1 MRIHNAQEVLDF
13 WEEIYGDLDQSW
25 KIKFL
30 KHPCMKSI
38 LKYQSDNI
46 KFAIR
51 RNQKLNAVLDD
62 LENQKLNK
70 ETFDRR
76 VNPYYDSGRDE
87 PQSKIERREKDGGR
101 WGRTF

>member
-25 KIKFL
+25 KFKFL

-38 LKYQSDNI
+38 LKHQSDNI
-46 KFAIR
+46 KVAIR
-51 RNQKLNAVLDD
+51 RNQKLAEVLDD
-62 LENQKLNK
+62 LENQKSNK
-70 ETFDRR
+70 ETFDRK